1 MNLISYQRVRS
12 FKRFLHLT
20 LLLAGLPF
28 GGPVPFDEPESPSN
42 RISSEA
48 GGIKKI
54 GTGAEGGAMGADH
67 KCGRR
72 GNWVPVA
79 VLRCK
84 QIIRP
89 ERLCSKGT
97 KAKRQSP
104 VRGSAVYR
112 LVSGL

>member
-1 MNLISYQRVRS
+1 
-12 FKRFLHLT
+12 
-20 LLLAGLPF
+20 
-28 GGPVPFDEPESPSN
+28 
-42 RISSEA
+42 
-48 GGIKKI
+48 
-54 GTGAEGGAMGADH
+54 MGADH

-79 VLRCK
+79 VLRCN

-89 ERLCSKGT
+89 DRQCSNDT

-112 LVSGL
+112 HVGEFIFFRLFYRSSAVLHALRFYKKHLRCIY

>member
-1 MNLISYQRVRS
+1 
-12 FKRFLHLT
+12 
-20 LLLAGLPF
+20 
-28 GGPVPFDEPESPSN
+28 
-42 RISSEA
+42 
-48 GGIKKI
+48 
-54 GTGAEGGAMGADH
+54 MGADH

-112 LVSGL
+112 LVSGFYFYCLIFRSSAVNPCTELQKAFEDESCLVF